1 VRGFLIGL
9 FFFAGVAITVLS
21 FRPGGLRVQ
30 LRYAARRLRIVLV
43 LGGVYV
49 LGSSVFRL
57 VFPRGTAADLA
68 PAALALVLLV
78 IFLFVARDPGRSAR
92 PER

>member
-1 VRGFLIGL
+1 MRGFVLGLFLFIGL
-9 FFFAGVAITVLS
+9 AVTVLS
-21 FRPGGLRVQ
+21 LRPGGLRLQ

-49 LGSSVFRL
+49 VSSSVVRI
-57 VFPRGTAADLA
+57 VMPNNPIAEYA
-68 PAALALVLLV
+68 PAALALVLLIV
-78 IFLFVARDPGRSAR
+78 FLFVARDPSRSAR

>member
-1 VRGFLIGL
+1 MRGFILGL
-9 FFFAGVAITVLS
+9 FVFVGVAVTVLS
-21 FRPGGLRVQ
+21 FRPGGLRLQ

-49 LGSSVFRL
+49 LGSSILRL
-57 VFPRGTAADLA
+57 AFPQGAVAEFA

-78 IFLFVARDPGRSAR
+78 VFLFVARDPSTSSR